1 MEEVE
6 ISIEEIAPHDN
17 PVVKKHAQKMWEKR
31 QFYDKIYVV
40 NSDTMPSY
48 KYLVGKREDGRWECT
63 CLDYVFRRSVKN
75 EECKHIDRVKSNEKN
90 LVPLWDKERTK
101 MGAIISTLSNP
112 ISVEDILP
120 AGYEADLWVSPEEQN
135 SLLNEEILESL
146 ATAGVASISTEEE
159 ISEEDY
165 IAEDEDEYEL

>member
-1 MEEVE
+1 MTEIE
-6 ISIEEIAPHDN
+6 ISIEELAPHDN
-17 PVVKKHAQKMWEKR
+17 PVVKKHTQKMWEKR
-31 QFYDKIYVV
+31 QFYQRIYIV
-40 NSDTMPSY
+40 NSETMPNY

-63 CLDYVFRRSVKN
+63 CLDYVFRRSVRN
-75 EECKHIDRVKSNEKN
+75 EECKHISSVKDNEEN
-90 LVPLWDKERTK
+90 LVPLWDKEKTK

-135 SLLNEEILESL
+135 SLLSEEILESL
-146 ATAGVASISTEEE
+146 ATAGVAYIPEEE